1 MEKKID
7 VDLLYSKIKEKDIKL
22 NDIANITG
30 ISSAHLCLMF
40 KQKRNI
46 TVDKLNKIIEATK
59 IDINDIT
66 K

>member
-7 VDLLYSKIKEKDIKL
+7 VDLLYSKIKQKDIKL
-22 NDIANITG
+22 SYISAMTG
-30 ISSAHLCLMF
+30 ISQPHLCLMF
-40 KQKRNI
+40 NQKRNI
-46 TVDKLNKIIEATK
+46 TVAKLNKIIEATK

>member
-22 NDIANITG
+22 NDIAAMTG

-40 KQKRNI
+40 NQKRNI
-46 TVDKLNKIIEATK
+46 TVDKLNKIIAATK